1 MTENRRI
8 AAAQLVVALA
18 FALPIAGCEE
28 KAAPPVAPAPPS
40 LVHPATAPKPIVPA
54 ASPTPATVPAAPA
67 TSAAVA
73 TPFGQSTPEGVAC
86 DLARSFIT
94 IDSKLFRA
102 SCFVI
107 TPGSPERDAYNNSI
121 DETATLM
128 DVGSGVPSNNRD
140 WPAAI
145 AQVFLARDL
154 SNPGPAAFGLD
165 QHGLIAVRFVDLR
178 VTLRDKSAV
187 IRRTLVVQ
195 DEGSK
200 LWFAVPRPEHF
211 PKLSEGLN
219 GEGESGEVWKR

>member
-1 MTENRRI
+1 M
-8 AAAQLVVALA
+8 
-18 FALPIAGCEE
+18 AGCEKKDE
-28 KAAPPVAPAPPS
+28 TSVAPASDPP
-40 LVHPATAPKPIVPA
+40 VNPVTTPKQIVPVT
-54 ASPTPATVPAAPA
+54 SRTPATVPGAPA
-67 TSAAVA
+67 TVA

-86 DLARSFIT
+86 DLVRSFIKS
-94 IDSKLFRA
+94 DSKLFRA

-107 TPGSPERDAYNNSI
+107 TPGSPERDAYNNFI

-140 WPAAI
+140 WPTAI
-145 AQVFLARDL
+145 IQVFRARDL

-165 QHGLIAVRFVDLR
+165 QHGLVAVRFVDLR

-200 LWFAVPRPEHF
+200 LWFAVPHPENF
-211 PKLSEGLN
+211 PKLSEGLS
-219 GEGESGEVWKR
+219 GESESAEIWKP